1 MAPENNSFRENCLA
15 LESSLFQLSPC
26 SPNLLAS
33 VALTLPLP
41 QEFFLFCRFP
51 WDARRKGRFLGLCG
65 PLCPCAWLVDSGFS
79 LNTTEVS
86 IPVSPCEKTG
96 GVDNWKGIGIR
107 NNEYYYKS
115 RSTDC
120 SRKDIWQPNLT
131 TFPLSTSCSGPD
143 LWLFSATFVKLCR
156 RPREQ
161 PSSACSV
168 PWAISPAIA
177 TPAAITR

>member
-1 MAPENNSFRENCLA
+1 M
-15 LESSLFQLSPC
+15 LEKKADLSAFPGPC
-26 SPNLLAS
+26 A
-33 VALTLPLP
+33 
-41 QEFFLFCRFP
+41 
-51 WDARRKGRFLGLCG
+51 
-65 PLCPCAWLVDSGFS
+65 PCAWLVDSGFS
-79 LNTTEVS
+79 LNASVRLGE
-86 IPVSPCEKTG
+86 TG

-120 SRKDIWQPNLT
+120 SRRDIWQPNLT

-156 RPREQ
+156 RPRER

-168 PWAISPAIA
+168 PWAISPATA